1 MRPCH
6 GQGCWGLLLGLRGA
20 SIDDKRRSRH
30 GISRRAASSRCWF
43 PYGHDLDLWV
53 RDLDRGK
60 GEGRGIGDLHRGVR
74 VDGDLLKVD
83 RAARFHPR
91 PPFSWGHAALAETIG
106 WRRRG
111 ESTRSLRLRIEIVS
125 RGAGRPVARSGP
137 RPPRHRGR
145 SSSGQLHPLATR
157 TGELGPPL
165 CPSCRWTRACLRA
178 CVRKRNGI
186 KPNGI
191 REGNRRP

>member
-1 MRPCH
+1 MFVFVCARTDYDDEVRMTVSLCCTYFRLYMRPCH

-20 SIDDKRRSRH
+20 SIDDKRRIRH

-43 PYGHDLDLWV
+43 PYGRDLDLWV

-91 PPFSWGHAALAETIG
+91 PPFSWGHAALVDTIG
-106 WRRRG
+106 WWHGG
-111 ESTRSLRLRIEIVS
+111 EHEEPTTEDRDSI
-125 RGAGRPVARSGP
+125 
-137 RPPRHRGR
+137 
-145 SSSGQLHPLATR
+145 
-157 TGELGPPL
+157 
-165 CPSCRWTRACLRA
+165 
-178 CVRKRNGI
+178 
-186 KPNGI
+186 
-191 REGNRRP
+191 